1 VNTQKRTSPLSSS
14 LPTRYTPHASGVGKL
29 RQQLST
35 RFAPWAGAAR
45 GMRLHEQAQLLMSRH
60 SSEDVL
66 YALFF
71 ILHAYVLELDI
82 VRYTINPTWEKGP
95 IKNAQEFGAMCTK
108 CGDKI
113 GAALTD
119 PETKA
124 TIDLLN
130 ACDMRDQVRCRRKEK
145 KRGGG
150 VKGGFTREASRGRFH
165 EGGFTREA
173 PRGRLNK
180 GGSTREA

>member
-1 VNTQKRTSPLSSS
+1 
-14 LPTRYTPHASGVGKL
+14 
-29 RQQLST
+29 
-35 RFAPWAGAAR
+35 
-45 GMRLHEQAQLLMSRH
+45 MRLHEQAQLLMSRH

-145 KRGGG
+145 KGGG
-150 VKGGFTREASRGRFH
+150 RQGRLHEGGFTREASRGRLH

-173 PRGRLNK
+173 
-180 GGSTREA
+180 